1 MPYDLKSLS
10 LPRLGTRGLALLVR
24 VLENPLIGPWLVARL
39 KRDAGLT
46 RLSAS
51 DVTEPP
57 TFFPSQPS
65 DDPAI
70 PALDAFDA
78 DDSPYSD
85 APAPPPPTPG
95 FAFPAAEDFTRAYRA
110 GRLTPQDVASR
121 FIAQWNASDTGPRP
135 LRAMIAVCDVRP
147 PASVPNPSTFARF
160 ICAVSPG
167 VRLCASTTWGE
178 ASPARPV

>member
-24 VLENPLIGPWLVARL
+24 ALENPLLGPWLVARL

-46 RLSAS
+46 RLAAS
-51 DVTEPP
+51 DLNEPP
-57 TFFPSQPS
+57 TFFPAQSS

-85 APAPPPPTPG
+85 APAPPPPAPG
-95 FAFPAAEDFTRAYRA
+95 FAFPAVEDFTRAYRA
-110 GRLTPQDVASR
+110 GRMTPQDVAAR
-121 FIAQWNASDTGPRP
+121 FVAQWKASDTGPRP
-135 LRAMIAVCDVRP
+135 LRAMIAVREDDLMAQAAASAARWREGRP
-147 PASVPNPSTFARF
+147 LEIGRAHV
-160 ICAVSPG
+160 
-167 VRLCASTTWGE
+167 
-178 ASPARPV
+178 